1 MNDKSSDEAESEEYV
16 WTHRKPASSLPSSDN
31 NMNDERKEIIRQAL
45 EFDIIDIRTYA
56 GYKGGLLVEITTMK
70 PDVIQSLK
78 KIAETLGLETVIQ
91 KDILNIYKIFCISP
105 SSNIYKLK
113 EEF

>member
-1 MNDKSSDEAESEEYV
+1 MNDKPSDETKSKDHI
-16 WTHRKPASSLPSSDN
+16 WTHGKSVSKLTSSEN

-45 EFDIIDIRTYA
+45 ELDIIDIRTYT
-56 GYKGGLLVEITTMK
+56 GYKGDLLVEITTID
-70 PDVIQSLK
+70 PDVVRSLK

-91 KDILNIYKIFCISP
+91 KDILTIYKIFCISS
-105 SSNIYKLK
+105 SSNIYELK

>member
-1 MNDKSSDEAESEEYV
+1 MNDKPSDETESEEHI
-16 WTHRKPASSLPSSDN
+16 WTHRKSVSRFPSSDN

-45 EFDIIDIRTYA
+45 EFDIIDIRTYT
-56 GYKGGLLVEITTMK
+56 GYKGDLLVEITTME
-70 PDVIQSLK
+70 PDVMRSLK

-91 KDILNIYKIFCISP
+91 KDILMIYKIFCISP
-105 SSNIYKLK
+105 SSNVYELK